1 MERTVLIITII
12 VIILIIAVILGIYF
26 FMVNSKPSPVIPGDQ
41 NANNSNNMAKEVK
54 IEILKEGSGM
64 AVKAGD
70 YIVVNYVGTLAD
82 GTKFD
87 SSIDI
92 NRPFAFTVGNGDVIK
107 GWDTGVIGM
116 KLGEKR
122 KLTIPPELAYG
133 ELGRPPVIPQNA
145 TLTFEIDLLKIGK

>member
-54 IEILKEGSGM
+54 IEILKEGSGV